1 MPGMI
6 CSKQPS
12 KWTSK
17 DRFAAKRLRAVAD
30 KLDSD
35 KRAIIERKSAFRSL
49 LNVSPFNI
57 PNELIDYVAQ
67 HTSPILREFK
77 VGKKRIM
84 FKKDMVTKV
93 FGIVSG
99 RKPVVSLKR
108 KCDVTDEDTIIRS
121 WDLLCMATVVDP
133 RSSNHVG
140 MDYLGSM
147 SDPSKTHEYAWDEY
161 ILDLAMKEVNKM
173 HKKRVKP
180 LVLKGE
186 ASKFEYWISGPFAIL
201 GIVYMDHLEFPPK
214 NYVMDYSLPRACHV
228 KCSDFEFA
236 VVNDLDRLSLNNKK
250 VFGRRPFLDF
260 TRTPYVVA
268 APEPVDVPEVNPS
281 ASLNEWL
288 VFPSS
293 QELEGHV
300 HENKDKENENDV
312 PEVESDEYDSEDD
325 EVLEAESEGDL
336 LGDVAD
342 FICAAKVGNVPSYRA
357 APDVPQSAVMTNA
370 SCFGGDTGEQHT
382 VDSPLRSPS
391 PRSPYSCI
399 PEGISKEAWRRA
411 PDPPSMELFSQD
423 PFENIPD
430 VAAPAASDKMEETE
444 LNFEEPVPLNIVK
457 DVEVNGDDTA
467 DADLNTVSPMAEG
480 GEPVTPIVPKSPAVV
495 IIESSSKDATTGPDT
510 LAKKNSEVMNVW
522 IEKFNREAKIV
533 SQKKT
538 QDKLI
543 VDPAAFD
550 LDGCMKELQNINSKF
565 KVLKDD
571 LLYFPIVKDGH
582 WITCCI
588 NICFE
593 EFHIFGS
600 MKIAKDSSLLEQ
612 YGLNLFANFN
622 RLVKESGL
630 SKINFDEYLLTSP
643 DHPQQTTYHVVLEV
657 GQQHSLLLFL
667 HV

>member
-1 MPGMI
+1 MI

-17 DRFAAKRLRAVAD
+17 DRFVAKRLRSVAD

-35 KRAIIERKSAFRSL
+35 KRAIIEQKSAFRSL

-67 HTSPILREFK
+67 HTSPVLREFK
-77 VGKKRIM
+77 VGKKQIV
-84 FKKDMVTKV
+84 FTKDMVTKV

-108 KCDVTDEDTIIRS
+108 SEQSSLRDVYRGSNPRSDIPTTIKILTDCGLTDEDTIVRS

-161 ILDLAMKEVNKM
+161 ILELSMKE
-173 HKKRVKP
+173 
-180 LVLKGE
+180 
-186 ASKFEYWISGPFAIL
+186 
-201 GIVYMDHLEFPPK
+201 IVYMDHLEFPPN

-228 KCSDFEFA
+228 KCRDFEFA
-236 VVNDLDRLSLNNKK
+236 VVNDFDRLSLNNKK

-260 TRTPYVVA
+260 TRTPYAVA

-293 QELEGHV
+293 QKLE
-300 HENKDKENENDV
+300 V
-312 PEVESDEYDSEDD
+312 PERYKLLHEKHKAIFASD
-325 EVLEAESEGDL
+325 V
-336 LGDVAD
+336 DVATKN
-342 FICAAKVGNVPSYRA
+342 FAI
-357 APDVPQSAVMTNA
+357 
-370 SCFGGDTGEQHT
+370 GDTGEQHI
-382 VDSPLRSPS
+382 VDSPLRSTS
-391 PRSPYSCI
+391 PRSLYSRI
-399 PEGISKEAWRRA
+399 PEGISEEAWRRA

-423 PFENIPD
+423 PLENIPD
-430 VAAPAASDKMEETE
+430 VAAPAAADKMEETE
-444 LNFEEPVPLNIVK
+444 LNFEEPVPLNVVK
-457 DVEVNGDDTA
+457 DVQVNGDDTV
-467 DADLNTVSPMAEG
+467 DADLNIDAAMAEG
-480 GEPVTPIVPKSPAVV
+480 GEPVTPIEPKSPGVV
-495 IIESSSKDATTGPDT
+495 IIESSSKDATTSPDT
-510 LAKKNSEVMNVW
+510 LAKKNRY
-522 IEKFNREAKIV
+522 KRAAKADCTPPKL
-533 SQKKT
+533 KKIK
-538 QDKLI
+538 DKLI

-571 LLYFPIVKDGH
+571 LLYFPIVKNGH

-593 EFHIFGS
+593 EFHIFDS
-600 MKIAKDSSLLEQ
+600 MKTPKDSSLLEQ
-612 YGLNLFANFN
+612 YALNLIFMENFDGKLMAHFDN
-622 RLVKESGL
+622 NAIPDHRRLVAASLIENMNNG
-630 SKINFDEYLLTSP
+630 NDAVETVMDEDLIKTKKK
-643 DHPQQTTYHVVLEV
+643 
-657 GQQHSLLLFL
+657 
-667 HV
+667 